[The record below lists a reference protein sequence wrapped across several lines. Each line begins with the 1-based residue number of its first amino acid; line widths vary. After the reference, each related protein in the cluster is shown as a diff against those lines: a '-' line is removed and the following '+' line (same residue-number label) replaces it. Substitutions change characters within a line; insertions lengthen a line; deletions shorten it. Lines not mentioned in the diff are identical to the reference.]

1 MINVYDVHPKTG
13 KLLSWDQFYGNLSQL
28 MESIDDREHSVVMC
42 RDLPP
47 EWEDSFR
54 ALGDTDER
62 AVAWVRF
69 QQGEGKDEFFFAF
82 IAWDEE
88 VLINYVNH
96 IGEEV
101 MGGTMTQFEKRE
113 PRTLH

>member
-1 MINVYDVHPKTG
+1 MINIYDVRPATG
-13 KLLSWDQFYGNLSQL
+13 IHISWDQFYGNLSQML
-28 MESIDDREHSVVMC
+28 GTIDDKDISVVMC
-42 RDLPP
+42 RDLPA
-47 EWEDSFR
+47 EWEDQFR

-69 QQGEGKDEFFFAF
+69 DQGDSEFFFAF
-82 IAWDEE
+82 IAWNEE

-96 IGEEV
+96 VGEEI

>member
-1 MINVYDVHPKTG
+1 MINVYDLHLKTATVPT
-13 KLLSWDQFYGNLSQL
+13 WDQFYGNLSQ
-28 MESIDDREHSVVMC
+28 MMDTIDDKERSVIMC
-42 RDLPP
+42 RDLPA
-47 EWEDSFR
+47 EWEEAFR

-69 QQGEGKDEFFFAF
+69 TQGEGEFFFAF

-88 VLINYVNH
+88 ILINYVNH